1 MTHSPRPSLLWRL
14 AVTAGVG
21 TLAALTFSDP
31 AWEAWKKRFGER
43 LSREQAKSLLVGTA
57 VIHAGEAVVTYGR
70 ARGAGIDR
78 PGSWAVSNFLWG
90 FPVARKLSKVRA
102 ELGAAE
108 A

>member
-102 ELGAAE
+102 ELGAVE